1 MSRLD
6 RVLIAAVCL
15 GASHFA
21 AFADEPV
28 LESRKTVTLVV
39 AFDESAAQPRVVDAM
54 KSELA
59 EIWKGEAV
67 KLDWR
72 PLESLKPGESFPSD
86 LVVVHFKGD
95 CHLHPI
101 NPFLIDERG
110 PQGPAPLAYSPTVN
124 GEVQPFSAVLCDR
137 VNRSVSSAIAP
148 NQRKTGDL
156 LYGRAL
162 GRVVSHELYH
172 ILNQTRDHERE
183 GLAKKSLTGQ
193 QLIAPSFHFSDAT
206 THSGQ

>member
-6 RVLIAAVCL
+6 PVLIAVACL
-15 GASHFA
+15 SVAQLA
-21 AFADEPV
+21 LADQPPIENK
-28 LESRKTVTLVV
+28 KTVTLVV
-39 AFDESAAQPRVVDAM
+39 AFDESRAPLEVVEAL

-59 EIWKGEAV
+59 EIWRGEAV

-72 PLESLKPGESFPSD
+72 PLESLKPGESFSD

-110 PQGPAPLAYSPTVN
+110 PQGPVALAYSSTVN
-124 GEVQPFSAVLCDR
+124 GEVQPFSSVLCDR
-137 VNRSVSSAIAP
+137 VNRSVASAMSPA
-148 NQRKTGDL
+148 QEKTGNS

-172 ILNQTRDHERE
+172 ILNQTRDHDRE
-183 GLAKKSLTGQ
+183 GLAKKSLTGK
-193 QLIAPSFHFSDAT
+193 QLIAPKFGFSEPR
-206 THSGQ
+206 

>member
-6 RVLIAAVCL
+6 SVLIAAVCL
-15 GASHFA
+15 TAFA
-21 AFADEPV
+21 AEPA
-28 LESRKTVTLVV
+28 LDSRKTVTLVV
-39 AFDESAAQPRVVDAM
+39 AFDESKAQPEVVDAL

-59 EIWKGEAV
+59 EIWRGEAV

-72 PLESLKPGESFPSD
+72 PLESIKPGDSFAD
-86 LVVVHFKGD
+86 LVVVRFKGD

-101 NPFLIDERG
+101 SPFMIDERG
-110 PQGPAPLAYSPTVN
+110 PQGPATLAYSPTVN

-137 VNRSVSSAIAP
+137 VNRSVSMALAP
-148 NQRKTGDL
+148 EQRKAGDS

-172 ILNQTRDHERE
+172 ILNQTRGHERE
-183 GLAKKSLTGQ
+183 GLAKRSLTGQ
-193 QLIAPSFHFSDAT
+193 QLIAPDFHFASDSI
-206 THSGQ
+206 H